1 MAGAVSIVALGSLSA
16 DPGIIISTLDS
27 VVSWVR
33 GDLSLA
39 VLEKSALGYSMMSL
53 ISLALWAVIIR
64 SWLKMYG
71 PVLQS
76 TDGCVHMAAEAT
88 LVVRDLKAPLPADLL
103 ARVETQFRLWNMLS
117 ALRESQIPIKI
128 DLGAGALPLAQ
139 AKSRLE
145 HDGQHSWLINIVNYV
160 DPPMKAQLEEL
171 LMQHTRKETLCW
183 FRSDLSVSAVLDE
196 SNFDAAHALS
206 VMVFEGCPFAG

>member
-1 MAGAVSIVALGSLSA
+1 
-16 DPGIIISTLDS
+16 
-27 VVSWVR
+27 
-33 GDLSLA
+33 
-39 VLEKSALGYSMMSL
+39 
-53 ISLALWAVIIR
+53 
-64 SWLKMYG
+64 MYG

-76 TDGCVHMAAEAT
+76 TDGCVHLAAEAT

-117 ALRESQIPIKI
+117 AFRESQIPIKI

-145 HDGQHSWLINIVNYV
+145 HDGQHSWLINIVIYV

-183 FRSDLSVSAVLDE
+183 FRSDLRVSAVLDE

-206 VMVFEGCPFAG
+206 VMVFEGCPLPDDSTPQVEEISMSAAIDIGRHRAWVARHCQDHDRQSDWRRIL